1 MQNNARA
8 AVVIPALNEERS
20 IGLTLRALP
29 PGCAAETIV
38 VDNGSVDRTAD
49 EAARH
54 GARVIRENRRGYG
67 SACLA
72 GINALSDDIQIVAFL
87 DADYSDDPSE
97 LPRLLQPILDGEA
110 EMTIGSRTLGER
122 EQGALTPHARFG
134 NWLATRL
141 IRLLWGVRFTD
152 LGPFRAIRRDA
163 LERMQMRDTAHGWTV
178 EMQVKAAILKTPFVE
193 LPAAYRRRVGQ
204 SKISGTWIGS
214 ARAGFKILSMIAYY
228 WIVQRR
234 FKRNSGA

>member
-1 MQNNARA
+1 MQNKARA
-8 AVVIPALNEERS
+8 AVLIPALNEERS

-38 VDNGSVDRTAD
+38 VDNGSGDRTAD

-72 GINALSDDIQIVAFL
+72 GLNALSDDIQIVAFL

-152 LGPFRAIRRDA
+152 LGTVSGDSTRRAGTHADARHGAWMDGGDAGESGDLKNAFCGVARR
-163 LERMQMRDTAHGWTV
+163 
-178 EMQVKAAILKTPFVE
+178 
-193 LPAAYRRRVGQ
+193 LPAARRQV
-204 SKISGTWIGS
+204 
-214 ARAGFKILSMIAYY
+214 
-228 WIVQRR
+228 
-234 FKRNSGA
+234 